1 MIDLHTHST
10 FSAGELIPAELIRR
24 AKVAGYRAI
33 AITDHADASN
43 IPLILDNVRRL
54 TVSYAHFFDMEV
66 LAGVELTHVPPAL
79 MAEFAQMAREAGAQ
93 IVVCHGET
101 VVEPVAQGTNL
112 AAIEAGVDVLAHP
125 GLITEVEARL
135 PQSAAWRWSSSTRL
149 GHSTPTATCRHGQ
162 TLRGQVG
169 HRQRRPCAGR
179 PGLARDAPEGGAGRG
194 AHARGHRPG
203 GAERLGHC
211 AARPRAPLGF
221 SHGPGRLRPGH
232 TRTRQ
237 ANAAA
242 AQEERRAWCLKAD
255 FGACS

>member
-10 FSAGELIPAELIRR
+10 FSDGELIPAELIRR

-135 PQSAAWRWSSSTRL
+135 AAERGVALEITTRR
-149 GHSTPTATCRHGQ
+149 GHSYANGHVAAMAKRCGARLVIDNDAHAPGDLVSREMRQ
-162 TLRGQVG
+162 KVG
-169 HRQRRPCAGR
+169 
-179 PGLARDAPEGGAGRG
+179 LGAGLTPEDI
-194 AHARGHRPG
+194 A
-203 GAERLGHC
+203 
-211 AARPRAPLGF
+211 
-221 SHGPGRLRPGH
+221 
-232 TRTRQ
+232 Q
-237 ANAAA
+237 A
-242 AQEERRAWCLKAD
+242 AQNAWDIVQRARARR
-255 FGACS
+255 